1 MVTQFPLS
9 FYQGF
14 ATRTYKAKLL
24 KFKPWLI
31 QRAPKVTTV
40 LSGLCTTSS
49 PESTPSN
56 ALPQHQLETLSSFI
70 MLVGFSVKS
79 HKTVHNYVSALLML
93 LCSFDSAAFDD
104 IRVKLTLKGLE
115 KLKRHIPLRK
125 LPITPDMLYNS
136 VSTWISGTLPTSPYG
151 QLCLSASSHSSE
163 LQTYSHRLEKHFPP
177 SLPCHV
183 HVRGCGNYS
192 DVDKNQTIRRH
203 CFGSANPLYS

>member
-1 MVTQFPLS
+1 MVTQFPFS

-24 KFKPWLI
+24 KFKPRFI

-56 ALPQHQLETLSSFI
+56 ALPQHQRLCQVLSC
-70 MLVGFSVKS
+70 LVGFSVKS

-104 IRVKLTLKGLE
+104 IRAKLTLKGLK

-151 QLCLSASSHSSE
+151 QLCLSASSLSSE
-163 LQTYSHRLEKHFPP
+163 LLTYAHRLEKHFPP
-177 SLPCHV
+177 SLPCHF
-183 HVRGCGNYS
+183 HVPGCGNYS
-192 DVDKNQTIRRH
+192 DVDQNQKIRRH
-203 CFGSANPLYS
+203 SLSNAKPLYS